1 MHLRQGVDTAG
12 TADEDLAVIFGI
24 EVDEAFRLQH
34 AVLQFHSAGES
45 GLFVNSKEA
54 FDSGVLEVRIGDR
67 RKRHTDTDAVI
78 RTERCSFGFQPF
90 AVHVGLDRVG
100 HEIMLYIAV
109 LLTYH
114 IHVRLKD
121 DALMV
126 FVSGRRGYTH
136 DDIHRFIRYAL
147 DMMRSCK
154 ILQPLTDSLLVFR
167 RTRHLIDLR
176 KDLKNCFR
184 FHIFFRFNS

>member
-1 MHLRQGVDTAG
+1 MHLGERVDTAG

-34 AVLQFHSAGES
+34 AVLQSHSAGES
-45 GLFVNSKEA
+45 GLFIDGEEA
-54 FDSGVLEVRIGDR
+54 FDSRVLEVGVGDR
-67 RKRHTDTDAVI
+67 CKRHTDTDTIV

-90 AVHVGLDRVG
+90 AVHVGQDRVG

-121 DALMV
+121 DTLMV
-126 FVSGRRGYTH
+126 FVSGRRGYAH

-147 DMMRSCK
+147 DMMRSRK
-154 ILQPLTDSLLVFR
+154 ILQPLTDLLLVFR

-184 FHIFFRFNS
+184 FHIFFQFNS